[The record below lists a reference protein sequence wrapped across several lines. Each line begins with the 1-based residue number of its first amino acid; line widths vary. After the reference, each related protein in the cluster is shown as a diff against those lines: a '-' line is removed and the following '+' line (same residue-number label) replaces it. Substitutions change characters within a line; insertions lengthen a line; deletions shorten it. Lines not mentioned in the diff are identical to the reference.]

1 MSDRPCCGA
10 RREPSQTASSTI
22 DVTTDPSAAARIR
35 RRLVPL
41 PGGPFRMGSE
51 DPDAFPDDAEGP
63 IREVIVGP
71 FRIAPTTVTN
81 AEFATFVKRTGYVTE
96 AERFGWSFVFEPFV
110 SDSAQAA
117 VRGAVAGTSWWVAVD
132 GAEWRHPEGPGS
144 GIGNRSNHPV
154 VHVSHDDALAYCA
167 WSGTRLPSESEWEYA
182 ARGGLDGARFPWGD
196 ELLPRGRHMCNIWQG
211 DFPSHN
217 TVDDGHLGTAPVRSF
232 RPNGYGLYNMSGN
245 VWEWTADRWEPDTDG
260 GGGRD
265 PGGNRGGGEGDAP
278 DKDTDGP
285 WTMRG
290 GSYLCHHS
298 YCNRYRVAARTQ
310 NTGDSSGGNLG
321 FRIVA
326 DH

>member
-1 MSDRPCCGA
+1 MTMSDHPCCGA
-10 RREPSQTASSTI
+10 RREPSQTASGTI
-22 DVTTDPSAAARIR
+22 DVATDASAASRIR

-41 PGGPFRMGSE
+41 PGGRFRMGSE

-63 IREVIVGP
+63 IREVAIAP

-81 AEFATFVKRTGYVTE
+81 AEFATFVKRTGYLTA

-110 SDSAQAA
+110 PDTARAA
-117 VRGAVAGTSWWVAVD
+117 VRGAVAETPWWVAVD
-132 GAEWRHPEGPGS
+132 GADWRHPEGPGS
-144 GIGNRSNHPV
+144 GIGDRSNHPV

-167 WSGTRLPSESEWEYA
+167 WTGTRLPSESEWEYA

-196 ELLPRGRHMCNIWQG
+196 ELRPRGRHMCNIWQG
-211 DFPSHN
+211 DFPRHN
-217 TVDDGHLGTAPVRSF
+217 TGDDGHLGTAPVRSY

-245 VWEWTADRWEPDTDG
+245 VWEWTADRWEP
-260 GGGRD
+260 
-265 PGGNRGGGEGDAP
+265 
-278 DKDTDGP
+278 DTDGP

-298 YCNRYRVAARTQ
+298 YCNRYRVAARTH

-321 FRIVA
+321 FRVVA
-326 DH
+326 DP